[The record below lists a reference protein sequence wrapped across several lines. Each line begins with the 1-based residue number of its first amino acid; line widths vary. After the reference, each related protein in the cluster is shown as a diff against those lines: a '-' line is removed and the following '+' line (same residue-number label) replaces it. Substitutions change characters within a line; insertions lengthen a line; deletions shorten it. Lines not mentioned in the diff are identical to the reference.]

1 MIDIRNTVNEKEIP
15 ENENRDK
22 IIDIFEEIL
31 KFNKQQKGKGLKI
44 LSLSKCI
51 KGYQ

>member
-1 MIDIRNTVNEKEIP
+1 MQLMKKKW
-15 ENENRDK
+15 NENPDK

-44 LSLSKCI
+44 LSLSKYF
-51 KGYQ
+51 KDYQ